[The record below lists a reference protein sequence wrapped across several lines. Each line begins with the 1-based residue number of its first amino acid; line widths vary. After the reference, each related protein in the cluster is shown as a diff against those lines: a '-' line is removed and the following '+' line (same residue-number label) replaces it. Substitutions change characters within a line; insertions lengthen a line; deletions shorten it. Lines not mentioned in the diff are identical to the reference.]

1 MPPKK
6 TKGRKRASHDDIDES
21 EKQLS
26 DSASEHTDLLSP
38 SEVVK
43 MRKKTRPST
52 QANSP
57 NPTTRDGGA
66 GRGERET
73 STRSASKVVKS
84 SRVMERNSRKEMEK
98 RKENAKSKRGG
109 EKENENNKRTSSR
122 GSKRQVTKKKPKTED
137 ESEVSDL
144 PETILYPCGICTKE
158 VSDADDAI
166 LCEAGCEYWY
176 HRNCTGM
183 TDIAYQLLTNEDNAE
198 WVCDKC
204 IATKSVPLVKLK
216 GE

>member
-6 TKGRKRASHDDIDES
+6 TKGRKRES
-21 EKQLS
+21 TEVAEKHLS
-26 DSASEHTDLLSP
+26 NSSGEVTDLLSP

-43 MRKKTRPST
+43 MRKKTRQPAQESII
-52 QANSP
+52 
-57 NPTTRDGGA
+57 
-66 GRGERET
+66 
-73 STRSASKVVKS
+73 SKEQSNKDKEKEVKNLGKVKS
-84 SRVMERNSRKEMEK
+84 SRVMERNYKKELEKKKEMLKQRKEKSETESENKRSKILNKEK
-98 RKENAKSKRGG
+98 KQSIKKKSK
-109 EKENENNKRTSSR
+109 
-122 GSKRQVTKKKPKTED
+122 GSDD
-137 ESEVSDL
+137 ESG
-144 PETILYPCGICTKE
+144 PILYPCGICTKE

-204 IATKSVPLVKLK
+204 IATKSVPLLKLK